1 MTEEDL
7 FRGEK
12 MVLEVLIEENTALD
26 SSSTDIA
33 VLPFEV
39 MQIH

>member
-1 MTEEDL
+1 MTEEDH

-12 MVLEVLIEENTALD
+12 LALEVLIEENTALD
-26 SSSTDIA
+26 SSSTDIV